1 MCRTGNRMEP
11 GAVFTLSDEQMRR
24 IATMVTAALEKPL
37 EKSIGDALE
46 KRLEERIGDRLE
58 KRMDERFDSLRAGLE
73 ARFDSLREGLE
84 ARFESLRTGVQLV
97 GAVVPAPGDGV
108 ADADGDQ
115 MFLHRVT
122 EALRR
127 HKGGVI
133 VLKRGKRKGKVK
145 QWKYD

>member
-1 MCRTGNRMEP
+1 MEP
-11 GAVFTLSDEQMRR
+11 GADEQMQR

-37 EKSIGDALE
+37 EES
-46 KRLEERIGDRLE
+46 IGDRLE

-97 GAVVPAPGDGV
+97 GAVVPVPGDGV

-133 VLKRGKRKGKVK
+133 VLKRGKRKGRVK

>member
-1 MCRTGNRMEP
+1 MEP

-58 KRMDERFDSLRAGLE
+58 KRMDERFDSLRA
-73 ARFDSLREGLE
+73 GLE

>member
-73 ARFDSLREGLE
+73 ARF
-84 ARFESLRTGVQLV
+84 ESLRTGVQLV